1 MTEYVSSA
9 AAMALATAF
18 NNSGVP
24 TTIMDFGPSPTQVF
38 LIIGTQLGSELIS
51 DGVSVAVEQYY
62 GLREPA
68 ERYWADHLNVWS
80 PWRTLNK
87 LAGCLGAIGCVFM
100 ANRGF

>member
-1 MTEYVSSA
+1 MAEYVSSA

-18 NNSGVP
+18 NNNGVP
-24 TTIMDFGPSPTQVF
+24 TTIMDFGPSPTQVL

-68 ERYWADHLNVWS
+68 ERYWAEHMNVCS

-87 LAGCLGAIGCVFM
+87 LAGCLGTIGCVLA